1 MKNKY
6 ITDELITQRMADK
19 GWIEGCDDEHARNQV
34 LAYYDCEITDQWQ
47 NPDFSIYEESTADG
61 YSVWIAAADTERVNV
76 NEDIYYYDGEL
87 CDVLYETIPDY
98 NRIYCDCEDFI
109 EDAITR
115 HYETLLHKMED
126 DVMDELL
133 DEGYNHKIVNPINA
147 LQYIEMISQ
156 DYQFNKDDEHYCGF
170 INIDP
175 SDDYKYLAYAARIIK
190 DKSRYE
196 IVANHYGLTISR
208 AVQNEIIFNEY
219 KEDHL
224 QKLTDQAQDLGLGY
238 N

>member
-6 ITDELITQRMADK
+6 ITDELITQRMSEK

-34 LAYYDCEITDQWQ
+34 LAHYDCEITDQWQ

-61 YSVWIAAADTERVNV
+61 YSVWIASADTNRINI
-76 NEDIYYYDGEL
+76 NEDVYYYDGDL
-87 CDVLYETIPDY
+87 PDVLYEAIPDY
-98 NRIYCDCEDFI
+98 NRIYCDCEDII

-115 HYETLLHKMED
+115 HYEDLLCKMED
-126 DVMDELL
+126 EIIDELL
-133 DEGYNHKIVNPINA
+133 NEGYNHKVVNPINT

-156 DYQFNKDDEHYCGF
+156 DDQFNKDLPKLYIGH
-170 INIDP
+170 INITVDEE
-175 SDDYKYLAYAARIIK
+175 YKYLNYASQIIK
-190 DKSRYE
+190 DRNRYE

-208 AVQNEIIFNEY
+208 AVKGELIFNEL
-219 KEDHL
+219 KDE
-224 QKLTDQAQDLGLGY
+224 